1 MGNNT
6 CCSKPDEKELA
17 GGKMSQNNFETD
29 QVNTLDKDGYPHDS
43 EQVNQDVVKSV
54 PNQELYN
61 QEIQSPK
68 VGNSYQVSVE
78 VKSPNENEPQEN
90 NENIQSPNPGDTDA
104 KQSYISNKE
113 MTSPKQEEAVEEE
126 QGEEQREGE
135 EQVEGEAEGEEHVE
149 GEEQGEGEGEEV
161 VEDHGEEQAEG
172 GQVEGQVEGE
182 EQVEGEGEGEGE
194 EGEEYVEEVQEEVE
208 EEGEEKNV
216 DNNLGET
223 VADTKIIDNNIAN
236 QGGYAM
242 QQQQQFYSQND
253 VNNYLQS
260 GNNFI
265 STASAEGAVDLNNLQ
280 AYPSTEMNENEDLN
294 KYFQP
299 GAATSN
305 EVNYDYNAQ
314 NVSAVPVSTNNIDYN
329 QYSTS
334 GTVDY
339 SGIGTSSV
347 PAPTNIDLNNYGIQ
361 GTSNYDLN
369 NYNVGAVSS
378 TTNNVDYNNAVY
390 TNAEGYSLPANN
402 LGSTLTFGEQQGT
415 VEGYN
420 TYETGQA
427 TSNTYQTSYSSPIES
442 YSYNYSYNV
451 AGTSNQTN
459 Y

>member
-61 QEIQSPK
+61 QDIQSPK

-104 KQSYISNKE
+104 KQSYMANKE

-149 GEEQGEGEGEEV
+149 GEEQGEGEGEEG
-161 VEDHGEEQAEG
+161 VEDHGEE
-172 GQVEGQVEGE
+172 QVEGQVEGE

-208 EEGEEKNV
+208 EEGGEKNV

-378 TTNNVDYNNAVY
+378 TNNNVDYNNAVY

-427 TSNTYQTSYSSPIES
+427 TSNTYQTSYSSPVES

>member
-104 KQSYISNKE
+104 KQSYMANKE

-149 GEEQGEGEGEEV
+149 GEEQGEGEGEEG
-161 VEDHGEEQAEG
+161 VEDHGEE
-172 GQVEGQVEGE
+172 QVEGQVEGE

-427 TSNTYQTSYSSPIES
+427 TSNTYQTSYSSPVES

>member
-104 KQSYISNKE
+104 KQSYMANKE

-149 GEEQGEGEGEEV
+149 GEEQGEGEGEEG
-161 VEDHGEEQAEG
+161 VEDHGEE
-172 GQVEGQVEGE
+172 QVEGQVEGE

-236 QGGYAM
+236 QGGYGM

-361 GTSNYDLN
+361 GTSNFDLN

-427 TSNTYQTSYSSPIES
+427 TSNTYQTSYSSPVES

>member
-104 KQSYISNKE
+104 KQSYMANKE

-149 GEEQGEGEGEEV
+149 GEEQGEGEGEEG
-161 VEDHGEEQAEG
+161 VEDHGEE
-172 GQVEGQVEGE
+172 QVEGQVEGE

-347 PAPTNIDLNNYGIQ
+347 PAPTNIDLHNYGIQ

-427 TSNTYQTSYSSPIES
+427 TSNTYQTSYSSPVES